1 MPGAVTGH
9 LIIALVGLGKSPLSE
24 SSFDPKP
31 QVSLVVVS
39 SSQSTSTTREY
50 YYLAMKYYSSSIA
63 VICDPS

>member
-31 QVSLVVVS
+31 QVSLVVS

>member
-24 SSFDPKP
+24 LSFDPKP
-31 QVSLVVVS
+31 QVFLVVS

>member
-31 QVSLVVVS
+31 QVSLVVS
-39 SSQSTSTTREY
+39 SSQSKSTTREY

>member
-24 SSFDPKP
+24 SSFDPKL
-31 QVSLVVVS
+31 QVSLVVS

>member
-31 QVSLVVVS
+31 QVSLVVS
-39 SSQSTSTTREY
+39 SSQSTSTISEY

>member
-1 MPGAVTGH
+1 MPGAITGH

-31 QVSLVVVS
+31 QVSLVVS

>member
-9 LIIALVGLGKSPLSE
+9 LIIALVGLGKSHLSE

-31 QVSLVVVS
+31 QVSLVVS